1 MQLSVGRVP
10 AQVEMVIILSTVGFT
25 RGSVQVRAEKDGVL
39 SIFNQESQERTCWF
53 LSRSTG
59 DFLNMN
65 LIENGPDSRV
75 LNNRQSKG

>member
-10 AQVEMVIILSTVGFT
+10 AQVEMAIVLSTVGFT
-25 RGSVQVRAEKDGVL
+25 RGSVQVRAEEDGVL
-39 SIFNQESQERTCWF
+39 SIFNQESQERMCWF
-53 LSRSTG
+53 LSRSAG